1 MKAVF
6 LCSRMRMCVYVYV
19 CMCAYVCILYLLRT
33 ILPDEKM
40 SAVVLGSR
48 MRMMT
53 ADARYSDYLLY
64 SYKSAQ
70 LTCFTRRMRMM
81 TADARHSAYLLY
93 SYKSTNTDVCTQ
105 HKKRKRLGLLLV

>member
-1 MKAVF
+1 
-6 LCSRMRMCVYVYV
+6 
-19 CMCAYVCILYLLRT
+19 
-33 ILPDEKM
+33 
-40 SAVVLGSR
+40 
-48 MRMMT
+48 
-53 ADARYSDYLLY
+53 LLY